1 MSTGSLFDSENN
13 KGSNLKIVTIAIIAL
28 VVMCGSAFGLF
39 WYTKPTERTS
49 DDVIGE
55 EIRDTTV
62 MMLAQ
67 PGFTGEEFREQ
78 ILGKGRL
85 VKFVWSLKDA
95 YFIYP
100 ESDDGEFEAFLNKYC
115 ADRAKIDFAKVVD
128 GELKL
133 GGQLV
138 APSQLLS
145 ALDSALLEKIPVPMQ
160 IPCRGVRHL
169 RVTGMAINRSS
180 SNDENTR
187 ICFSS
192 VTRSAAPQ

>member
-1 MSTGSLFDSENN
+1 MSTGSLFYSEND
-13 KGSNLKIVTIAIIAL
+13 KGSNLKIVMIAIIAL

-39 WYTKPTERTS
+39 WYTKPAERTS

-100 ESDDGEFEAFLNKYC
+100 ESDDGEFEAFLSKYC
-115 ADRAKIDFAKVVD
+115 ADRAKIDFAKVED

-133 GGQLV
+133 GGYSLPVSPETTRFFRTTLDNIRIDPKQNLSFQLKDATYDV
-138 APSQLLS
+138 ALAEIRNL
-145 ALDSALLEKIPVPMQ
+145 ANDSEV
-160 IPCRGVRHL
+160 
-169 RVTGMAINRSS
+169 
-180 SNDENTR
+180 
-187 ICFSS
+187 
-192 VTRSAAPQ
+192 